1 MNFLSLSQSSS
12 EKWHSKK
19 VVGMSNEPR
28 KTLSKKT
35 EKEQELLKKIAYHEA
50 YSTAYK
56 LNLAKIIL
64 VKGAKAAS
72 KVAVKGGKFVK
83 SKYDAAQE
91 KKADK

>member
-1 MNFLSLSQSSS
+1 MTKENDKMHQIDEDPS
-12 EKWHSKK
+12 E
-19 VVGMSNEPR
+19 EPK

-50 YSTAYK
+50 YSAAYK
-56 LNLAKIIL
+56 LNLAKILL

-72 KVAVKGGKFVK
+72 RAAVKGGKFVK
-83 SKYDAAQE
+83 TKFDEAQD